1 MKNFKKQLLLMSF
14 IGLTFVACGDSSS
27 TNNELKDIITTN
39 NLTGSPFRGIEMPKI
54 TDDKAQ
60 LGMHLFF
67 SKSLGA
73 DRDSACVT
81 CHHPMLGGGDNLSL
95 PIGVGAEKPNLLG
108 EGRLHSATATHYD
121 AGPTVPRN
129 APTTFNLGAWKHS
142 LFHDGRIERIPKAH
156 GSISTPDSGF
166 SVVDPLAT
174 DNLSSAQSR
183 FPITAPEEMKGF
195 NHNDKNNQQIRE
207 YVASRVGG
215 YGEGKGEL
223 KDTNYWLTKFRKAL
237 DKPAGTADELITEQ
251 NIAMLLGEYEN
262 SQVFDNTPWKEYIE
276 GTNGALSGDEKIG
289 ALLFF
294 NSIEEGGANCASCHK
309 GDFFSDE
316 QFHNIA
322 MLQMGRGK
330 GDGLDKIEDFGRFR
344 VTGNEQDKYL
354 FRTPTLLNVEV
365 TGPWGHDG
373 GYTTLENM
381 VKHHLNAKE
390 AINSYDET
398 QLSQEGIQNLNSMEE
413 NTLKALAK
421 LEKDRESKDVVLR
434 DVNLSDV
441 EVKQLVSFLKTLT
454 DPCVKDETCLQ
465 KWVPILNADPNGDQ
479 LDAVDLEG
487 NILGLN

>member
-1 MKNFKKQLLLMSF
+1 MKNLKKQFLSISIIGLSF
-14 IGLTFVACGDSSS
+14 IACGDSSS
-27 TNNELKDIITTN
+27 TSNELRKIITTN
-39 NLTGSPFRGIEMPKI
+39 NLTGIPFKGKEMPKI

-108 EGRLHSATATHYD
+108 EGRIHSATASHYD

-129 APTTFNLGAWKHS
+129 APTTFNLGAWKKV
-142 LFHDGRIERIPKAH
+142 LFHDGRIETIVAPTN
-156 GSISTPDSGF
+156 ISTPDSGF
-166 SVVDPLAT
+166 GIVDSLGT

-183 FPITAPEEMKGF
+183 FPITSPEEMKGF
-195 NHNDKNNQQIRE
+195 NHNDKNNQEIRE

-223 KDTNYWLTKFRKAL
+223 SNTNYWLSKFKKAL
-237 DKPAGTADELITEQ
+237 NQPNGTAKELITEQ

-262 SQVFDNTPWKEYIE
+262 SQVFVDSPWKAYVQ
-276 GTNGALSGDEKIG
+276 GNDGALSKDEKAG

-294 NSIEEGGANCASCHK
+294 NSIEDGGANCASCHK
-309 GDFFSDE
+309 GDLFSDE

-322 MLQMGRGK
+322 LPQVGRGK
-330 GDGLDKIEDFGRFR
+330 GNGSDGIEDFGRFN
-344 VTGNEQDKYL
+344 VTGLEKDKYR
-354 FRTPTLLNVEV
+354 FRTPTLLNVEM

-373 GYTTLENM
+373 AYTTLSSI
-381 VKHHLNAKE
+381 VKHHLNPKE
-390 AINSYDET
+390 AIVNYDEN
-398 QLSQEGIQNLNSMEE
+398 QLAQEGIQNLDLMEE

-421 LEKDRESKDVVLR
+421 LEKDRTIKEIILK
-434 DVNLSDV
+434 DVNLNDV

-454 DPCVKDETCLQ
+454 DSCVKDETCLQ
-465 KWVPILNADPNGDQ
+465 KWIPTLNSDPNGDQ